1 MSVFLVTPPAI
12 EPVTLAEAR
21 AHLRIDGT
29 DDDDYLAAMIS
40 AARMQVETGIRRVLI
55 DQTWRICRDDWPS
68 AGRLDLPIGPV
79 RSIASVV
86 AWTADGE
93 QVVFAASTYA
103 LDAASTP
110 ARLKLAASPPPGL
123 RAMNG
128 LEIDLVA
135 GYGPSGIDVP
145 QPLRQAIMILVARWY
160 ENREGY
166 AYGVVPSS
174 IADAFEALIAPFRRM
189 RLA

>member
-12 EPVTLAEAR
+12 EPVTLAEAK
-21 AHLRIDGT
+21 AHLRLDG
-29 DDDDYLAAMIS
+29 DEDDDYLAAMIS

-55 DQTWRICRDDWPS
+55 DQTWRIARDDWPP
-68 AGRLDLPIGPV
+68 AGRLDLAVAPV
-79 RSIASVV
+79 RSISSVV
-86 AWTADGE
+86 AWTAAGE
-93 QVVFAASTYA
+93 PVTIAASAWT
-103 LDAASTP
+103 LDADSTP
-110 ARLKLAASPPPGL
+110 ARLQLAAAPPPGL

-135 GYGPSGIDVP
+135 GYGPSGIAVP

-174 IADAFEALIAPFRRM
+174 IAGAFEALIAPYRRM
-189 RLA
+189 RLT